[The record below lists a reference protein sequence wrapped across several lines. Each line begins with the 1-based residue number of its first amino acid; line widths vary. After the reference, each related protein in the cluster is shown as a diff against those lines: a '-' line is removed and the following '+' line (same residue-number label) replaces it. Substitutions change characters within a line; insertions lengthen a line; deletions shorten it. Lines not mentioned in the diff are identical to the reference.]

1 MRSTFNAPEWWNR
14 HSVLMLALAV
24 ALVTVPVGASAGQEE
39 TQPPAEET
47 QAPAE
52 EAQAAQEAGPPAM
65 GFTADTGMIFYY
77 VAPGETA
84 AFEEVITKVKEA
96 LAKSEDPIRQQQA
109 ESWRVFKADEPMG
122 DNVLYVFF
130 VDPAVAGADY
140 DFIKMLA
147 EGFQDDP
154 VLVTELYA
162 KLKSAFAGGGQ
173 PINLRLAV
181 DMGGM

>member
-14 HSVLMLALAV
+14 HSVLMLTLAV
-24 ALVTVPVGASAGQEE
+24 ALVTVPAGARAGQEE
-39 TQPPAEET
+39 AQPPAEET

-52 EAQAAQEAGPPAM
+52 EAQPAEQTQPPAM
-65 GFTADTGMIFYY
+65 GFTAETGMIFYY
-77 VAPGETA
+77 VTPGETE

-96 LAKSEDPIRQQQA
+96 LAKSEDETRQKQA
-109 ESWRVFKADEPMG
+109 ASWRVFKADEPMG

-130 VDPAVAGADY
+130 VDPTIPGADY

-162 KLKSAFAGGGQ
+162 KLKGAFAGGGQ